1 MGDSTDLDISSSQD
15 DRSTLDRDY
24 DPSSQSSSEVT
35 DDQPSVRRVPRS
47 RIMKVCIWLQAQ
59 LTRGKGMLLWRKEM
73 VLAEVVIP
81 MQLCYL

>member
-47 RIMKVCIWLQAQ
+47 RIMEAENLRKAFREASEEMGI
-59 LTRGKGMLLWRKEM
+59 LTND
-73 VLAEVVIP
+73 
-81 MQLCYL
+81 

>member
-1 MGDSTDLDISSSQD
+1 MGDSADLDISSSQD

-47 RIMKVCIWLQAQ
+47 RIMEAEGLHLAAGAADEGQGDVAEERYGAGSGGD
-59 LTRGKGMLLWRKEM
+59 TR
-73 VLAEVVIP
+73 
-81 MQLCYL
+81 